1 MNFLRLLYFLL
12 LLLLSRSLA
21 ETSIQTVQVVLVSLF
36 LHSLLSDILW
46 PVLRGGESLQNAA
59 HLLRE
64 DHRNVQRKETT

>member
-12 LLLLSRSLA
+12 LLSRSLA
-21 ETSIQTVQVVLVSLF
+21 ETSMQTVQVVLVSPF

-64 DHRNVQRKETT
+64 DH